1 MKKRSKP
8 KPRSLEAHALEA
20 GQFNHRGK
28 HTMTNTQHTPGPW
41 GYTRPKNVA
50 TFGHNFKI
58 VTGSGDIGA
67 AYKEEDARLIAQA
80 PAMLDALRWVS
91 DFLAVKL
98 DEGQACILEDEV
110 NAILSQIDGDVA
122 PEV

>member
-1 MKKRSKP
+1 MTKTMIS
-8 KPRSLEAHALEA
+8 
-20 GQFNHRGK
+20 N
-28 HTMTNTQHTPGPW
+28 MTNTQ
-41 GYTRPKNVA
+41 YM
-50 TFGHNFKI
+50 
-58 VTGSGDIGA
+58 
-67 AYKEEDARLIAQA
+67 RLIAQA